1 MHPVFL
7 LLRASLIPICDAWRK
22 SVKYLLAFLQHSKR
36 RKFSLRT
43 FTLFLIRFHWT
54 HSIENTFI
62 NLIKYFLVV
71 YYPLLC
77 SQSTR
82 LIEHQDFLFDPLV
95 LVVALPFVQD
105 KPAFSTNW
113 DKWEISPIEFVVVM
127 ITLICVCFEPT
138 LWKDLPPPSHDSF
151 SSPAGPLLLWNQTCV
166 WSLKYSNNIFQV
178 KNKNYFY
185 YSSNKKSLT

>member
-1 MHPVFL
+1 M
-7 LLRASLIPICDAWRK
+7 A
-22 SVKYLLAFLQHSKR
+22 SKR
-36 RKFSLRT
+36 RKFSFRT
-43 FTLFLIRFHWT
+43 FITFLIRFHLT

-105 KPAFSTNW
+105 KTAFSTNW